1 MRIGILGANG
11 RMGRMLLAE
20 VLARPEAVLAGAAV
34 RAGEAEEGFDA
45 GLLAGR
51 AACGVA
57 CTSHLDAVF
66 AGAEAVIDFTHPS
79 VLADHA
85 TRAARHGAAL
95 IVGTTGYDAEG
106 EAALLRAAQ
115 QVPIVAAPNMS
126 VGVVLLTALVEQV
139 ASRLGI
145 EFDIEIAEMHHR
157 HKIDAPSGT
166 ALALGRAA
174 AAGRGVALD
183 AVAVRSRDGQTGAR
197 PEGTIGFATLRGGDV
212 VGDHTVCFAGEGERL
227 ELTHKASSRRIFAAG
242 AVRAALWSE
251 GQEPGLYSMRD
262 VLGL

>member
-20 VLARPEAVLAGAAV
+20 VLGRPETMLAGASV
-34 RAGEAEEGFDA
+34 RAGEAEDGLDA

-51 AACGVA
+51 GPCGVA
-57 CTSHLDAVF
+57 CTTHLDAVF

-79 VLADHA
+79 ALADHA

-95 IVGTTGYDAEG
+95 IVGTTGFGAEG
-106 EAALLRAAQ
+106 EAALRHAAAQ
-115 QVPIVAAPNMS
+115 VPVVAAPNMS
-126 VGVVLLTALVEQV
+126 VGVVILTALVEQT

-145 EFDIEIAEMHHR
+145 DFDIEIAEMHHR

-183 AVAVRSRDGQTGAR
+183 AVAVRSRDGHTGAR
-197 PEGTIGFATLRGGDV
+197 AEGAIGFATLRGGDV
-212 VGDHTVCFAGEGERL
+212 VGDHTVCFAGEGERI
-227 ELTHKASSRRIFAAG
+227 ELTHKAGSRRIFAAG
-242 AVRAALWSE
+242 AVRAALWTE
-251 GQEPGLYSMRD
+251 GQAPGLYSMRD